1 MEVWGV
7 HVWGCACVE
16 VCMCGDVGKM
26 CEVEQT
32 LGMATLLAPLQ
43 KASFVVE
50 DRCVV
55 LCVRSRKTCSTSYR
69 NSRTVDSP

>member
-1 MEVWGV
+1 MWRCG
-7 HVWGCACVE
+7 
-16 VCMCGDVGKM
+16 VCMCGGVRVGKM

>member
-1 MEVWGV
+1 MEVC
-7 HVWGCACVE
+7 VWRCG
-16 VCMCGDVGKM
+16 VCMYGGVRVGKM